1 MLKMVGNSG
10 QLSLGKKY
18 AGQYFEVEQQPGG
31 AVLLRPMKVVPDAEA
46 WVHDP
51 AMRDRLRRADEW
63 IRQTPRAETGLDE
76 IVKRAAMR
84 TAKRPVKRG

>member
-18 AGQYFEVEQQPGG
+18 AGKYFEMEPQPDG

-46 WVHDP
+46 WVHEP
-51 AMRDRLRRADEW
+51 RMRDQLRRADAW
-63 IRQTPRAETGLDE
+63 AKSTPRTETNLDE
-76 IVKRAAMR
+76 LAKAA
-84 TAKRPVKRG
+84 AKRPSKRA

>member
-1 MLKMVGNSG
+1 MLKMVVNSG

-46 WVHDP
+46 WVHEP

-63 IRQTPRAETGLDE
+63 VKQTPRAETRLNE
-76 IVKRAAMR
+76 MVKRAA
-84 TAKRPVKRG
+84 KRPVRRG

>member
-18 AGQYFEVEQQPGG
+18 AGKYFKVEHQSDG

-46 WVHDP
+46 WAHEP
-51 AMRDRLRRADEW
+51 AMREQLRRADEW
-63 IRQTPRAETGLDE
+63 AKHTPPAETKLDNL
-76 IVKRAAMR
+76 IGNAAKRAG
-84 TAKRPVKRG
+84 KRK

>member
-1 MLKMVGNSG
+1 MLKMVGTSG

-46 WVHDP
+46 WVHEP
-51 AMRDRLRRADEW
+51 AMRNQLRRADEW
-63 IRQTPRAETGLDE
+63 AKRTPRTETRLDE
-76 IVKRAAMR
+76 LVKHA
-84 TAKRPVKRG
+84 AKRPAKRV

>member
-18 AGQYFEVEQQPGG
+18 AGQYFEVQQQPDG

-46 WVHDP
+46 WVHEP
-51 AMRDRLRRADEW
+51 AMRERLQRAGEW
-63 IRQTPRAETGLDE
+63 AKRTPPAETKLDKLVE
-76 IVKRAAMR
+76 SAARR
-84 TAKRPVKRG
+84 TAKRA

>member
-1 MLKMVGNSG
+1 MLKMVGTSG

-31 AVLLRPMKVVPDAEA
+31 AVLLRPMKIVPDAEA

-51 AMRDRLRRADEW
+51 AMRDQLRRADEW
-63 IRQTPRAETGLDE
+63 VRKTNRSETRLDE
-76 IVKRAAMR
+76 LEKRS
-84 TAKRPVKRG
+84 AKRPVKRV

>member
-46 WVHDP
+46 WVHEL
-51 AMRDRLRRADEW
+51 AMRDQLRRADEW
-63 IRQTPRAETGLDE
+63 AKRTPRAETSLDAL
-76 IVKRAAMR
+76 VTRAAR
-84 TAKRPVKRG
+84 RPVKRG

>member
-1 MLKMVGNSG
+1 MLRMVGNSG

-46 WVHDP
+46 WVHEP
-51 AMRDRLRRADEW
+51 AMRERLRRADEW
-63 IRQTPRAETGLDE
+63 VERMPRAETRLDE
-76 IVKRAAMR
+76 LVKRAAKR
-84 TAKRPVKRG
+84 PAKRG

>member
-18 AGQYFEVEQQPGG
+18 AGKYFEMEQQPDG

-46 WVHDP
+46 WVHEP
-51 AMRDRLRRADEW
+51 AMRGQLHRADAW
-63 IRQTPRAETGLDE
+63 VRSTPRAETKLDE
-76 IVKRAAMR
+76 LVKSAAKRSIKRA
-84 TAKRPVKRG
+84 

>member
-46 WVHDP
+46 WVHEP

-63 IRQTPRAETGLDE
+63 VKQTPRAETQLNE
-76 IVKRAAMR
+76 MVKRAA
-84 TAKRPVKRG
+84 KRPVRRG